1 MKRRPDRYDYGFS
14 ALGVML
20 SYLFLVFAKEQ
31 GWSSLMSITALVIVS
46 VPTGL
51 ALGWSKTRLQ
61 KKRRNVR

>member
-14 ALGVML
+14 ALGVIL

-31 GWSSLMSITALVIVS
+31 KWTPPMSITALVVVS

-51 ALGWSKTRLQ
+51 ALGWLKTRLQ
-61 KKRRNVR
+61 NKLRNVR